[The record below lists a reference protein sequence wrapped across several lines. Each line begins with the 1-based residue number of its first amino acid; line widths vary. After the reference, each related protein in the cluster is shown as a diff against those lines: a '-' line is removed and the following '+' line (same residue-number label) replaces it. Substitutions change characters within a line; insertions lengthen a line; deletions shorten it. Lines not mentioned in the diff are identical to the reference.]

1 MAGLMLSTGVHF
13 PICCRQYIE
22 KRLLAAGL
30 LLKTAKH
37 LPQFIPALG
46 VPKGSD
52 RQVVTGLQVNMWNN
66 VFSSATATAIAMIE
80 VLQWTECSQR
90 SEMVTSGFKKKSS

>member
-1 MAGLMLSTGVHF
+1 MLSTGVHF

-30 LLKTAKH
+30 LLNKTAKH

-52 RQVVTGLQVNMWNN
+52 RLASQYVESCFQFG
-66 VFSSATATAIAMIE
+66 SSHSYSNDSGSAVDRMFTE
-80 VLQWTECSQR
+80 V
-90 SEMVTSGFKKKSS
+90 